1 MPETVNQACIFV
13 PMLVVVALT
22 FVAFFAMGAARAGAI
37 KAGVNPDFY
46 RAQIGDS
53 EPEAIRSKVRHYNNL
68 LEAPV
73 LFYAACLT
81 AFVLGS
87 VSQWTVWFAW
97 GFVVLRVVQ
106 SFVHLTYNNPAH
118 RGLAF
123 ALGMLFVLAMWVNI
137 GIEIAARI

>member
-1 MPETVNQACIFV
+1 
-13 PMLVVVALT
+13 
-22 FVAFFAMGAARAGAI
+22 
-37 KAGVNPDFY
+37 
-46 RAQIGDS
+46 
-53 EPEAIRSKVRHYNNL
+53 
-68 LEAPV
+68 
-73 LFYAACLT
+73 
-81 AFVLGS
+81 